1 VNRFYFNAHCAH
13 SDFFRFL
20 SIAIVFLLF
29 SPSIFCYANESN
41 VAFSPDDSVT
51 EMVSTVGQLAHQG
64 LAWLDWVVVACY
76 VGGVLTLGWYYSRK
90 QSSTGEYF
98 VGSMH
103 MPPWLIGISI
113 YATLLS
119 TISYLAQPG
128 EVIKHGPSF
137 ILGALVSIVLS
148 YFIVGYGLIPLIM
161 KQRVTSAYE
170 LLEAQLGLG
179 GRLLGACM
187 FIVLRLVWMSLL
199 IYLATSALLVIMDLG
214 SEWRPLLVMAIGLV
228 AITYTS
234 LGGLQA
240 VVITDCAQF
249 CLLLLGALT
258 TIIMISFQSSSFFSW
273 WPTQWVSTWDNQPLF
288 SLDPR
293 IRVSVFGALVSTLIW
308 RVSTAGGDQT
318 AIQRFMA
325 TGDAIAAR
333 KSYLVNTY
341 ISIAVTLVL
350 GLLGLALLGFFAEH
364 PQMLPSGA
372 TVSSSADN
380 LFPYFIANYLPIGL
394 SGLVVAAMF
403 AAAMSS
409 IDSGV
414 NSITAVVMTDFLDR
428 FGLRPKSEATHLRYA
443 MYLAFVIGLI
453 VVYLSSFLEHVTGNF
468 LAVTEKTDGLL
479 AAPIFCLFILAL
491 FVTFS
496 KPLGALIGAIYG
508 IAAATLVAFWDN
520 ITGQPSLSFQ
530 WIGLYALVINLSVS
544 TLVSY
549 FGPRRDNLKANLLL
563 GAILIIF
570 LFAILTLILK
580 YVEI

>member
-1 VNRFYFNAHCAH
+1 MRRYYIKANLIQ
-13 SDFFRFL
+13 SDFSRSLLFAVVFLFL
-20 SIAIVFLLF
+20 SHPLF
-29 SPSIFCYANESN
+29 SYANEVN
-41 VAFSPDDSVT
+41 VAISQDDSIS
-51 EMVSTVGQLAHQG
+51 ENVSIVGQHAHKG
-64 LAWLDWVVVACY
+64 LAWLDWAVVACY

-161 KQRVTSAYE
+161 KRRVTSAYE
-170 LLEAQLGLG
+170 LLEARLGLS

-187 FIVLRLVWMSLL
+187 FIILRLVWMSLL

-234 LGGLQA
+234 MGGLRA
-240 VVITDCAQF
+240 VVITDCVQF

-258 TIIMISFQSSSFFSW
+258 TIVMISFQSSSFFSW
-273 WPTQWVSTWDNQPLF
+273 WPTQWVSTWDDQPLF

-293 IRVSVFGALVSTLIW
+293 VRVSLFGAIVSTLIW

-333 KSYLVNTY
+333 KSYLINTY
-341 ISIAVTLVL
+341 ISIGVTLVL
-350 GLLGLALLGFFAEH
+350 GLLGLALLGFFVEH
-364 PQMLPSGA
+364 AQMLPLGE
-372 TVSSSADN
+372 TVASSADN

-428 FGLRPKSEATHLRYA
+428 FGLRPKSESTHLRYA

-453 VVYLSSFLEHVTGNF
+453 VVYLSSLIEHVTGNF

-479 AAPIFCLFILAL
+479 VAPIFCLFILAL
-491 FVTFS
+491 FISFS
-496 KPLGALIGAIYG
+496 KPLGALIGAAYG

-520 ITGQPSLSFQ
+520 FTGQPSLSFQ
-530 WIGLYALVINLSVS
+530 WIGLYALVINLMVS

-549 FGPRRDNLKANLLL
+549 FGPRRDNMKANLLL
-563 GAILIIF
+563 AAILLTI

>member
-1 VNRFYFNAHCAH
+1 MNRFYYNANWPQ
-13 SDFFRFL
+13 SDFFRSLRFALVFLFL
-20 SIAIVFLLF
+20 SQPLF
-29 SPSIFCYANESN
+29 SYSNESN
-41 VAFSPDDSVT
+41 VAISQDDSIT
-51 EMVSTVGQLAHQG
+51 EKVSTVGQHAHKG
-64 LAWLDWVVVACY
+64 LGWLDWVIVACY

-98 VGSMH
+98 VGSTH
-103 MPPWLIGISI
+103 MPPWLIGVSI

-128 EVIKHGPSF
+128 EVIKHGPTY
-137 ILGALVSIVLS
+137 ILGALVAIVLS

-161 KQRVTSAYE
+161 KRRVTSAYE
-170 LLEAQLGLG
+170 LLEARLGLS

-187 FIVLRLVWMSLL
+187 FIALRLIWMSLL

-214 SEWRPLLVMAIGLV
+214 SEWRPLMVMAIGLV

-258 TIIMISFQSSSFFSW
+258 TIAIISLQSSSLFSW
-273 WPTQWVSTWDNQPLF
+273 WPTQWVSNWDDQPLF

-293 IRVSVFGALVSTLIW
+293 IRVSLFGAIISILLW

-318 AIQRFMA
+318 VIQRFMA
-325 TGDAIAAR
+325 TGSAKAAR
-333 KSYLVNTY
+333 KSYLINTY
-341 ISIAVTLVL
+341 ISIGVTLVL
-350 GLLGLALLGFFAEH
+350 GLLGLALLGYFVEH
-364 PQMLPSGA
+364 AQMLPLGESV
-372 TVSSSADN
+372 TSSADN
-380 LFPYFIANYLPIGL
+380 LFPYFIANYLPMGL

-428 FGLRPKSEATHLRYA
+428 FGIRSKSESTHLRYA

-479 AAPIFCLFILAL
+479 VAPIFCLFILAL
-491 FVTFS
+491 FVSFS
-496 KPLGALIGAIYG
+496 TPQGALIGAAYG

-530 WIGLYALVINLSVS
+530 WIGLYALVINLTVS
-544 TLVSY
+544 TIVSY

-563 GAILIIF
+563 TAILLTI

-580 YVEI
+580 YVEV

>member
-1 VNRFYFNAHCAH
+1 MNFNFFNAKWAQ
-13 SDFFRFL
+13 SDFFRTLRF
-20 SIAIVFLLF
+20 AIVFLLLSQSLF
-29 SPSIFCYANESN
+29 SYANESN
-41 VAFSPDDSVT
+41 FAISQDDSIT
-51 EMVSTVGQLAHQG
+51 EKVLTVGQHAHKG
-64 LAWLDWVVVACY
+64 LGWLDWVVVACY
-76 VGGVLTLGWYYSRK
+76 VCGVLSLGWYYSRK
-90 QSSTGEYF
+90 QTSTGEYF

-137 ILGALVSIVLS
+137 ILGTLVSIVIS

-161 KQRVTSAYE
+161 KQRITSAYE
-170 LLEAQLGLG
+170 LLEARLGLS

-187 FIVLRLVWMSLL
+187 FIILRLVWMSLL

-214 SEWRPLLVMAIGLV
+214 SEWRPIMVMAIGLI
-228 AITYTS
+228 AITYTAM
-234 LGGLQA
+234 GGLRA

-249 CLLLLGALT
+249 SLLLLGALM
-258 TIIMISFQSSSFFSW
+258 TIVMISFQSSSFFSW
-273 WPTQWVSTWDNQPLF
+273 WPTQWISTWDDQPLF

-293 IRVSVFGALVSTLIW
+293 IRVSLFGAFVSTLIW

-333 KSYLVNTY
+333 KSYLINTY
-341 ISIAVTLVL
+341 ISIGVTLVL
-350 GLLGLALLGFFAEH
+350 GLLGLALLGFFVEH
-364 PQMLPSGA
+364 AQMLPSGE
-372 TVSSSADN
+372 TVASSADN

-414 NSITAVVMTDFLDR
+414 NSITAVVMTDFIER
-428 FGLRPKSEATHLRYA
+428 FDLRPKSESTHLRYT

-453 VVYLSSFLEHVTGNF
+453 VVYLSSFLEHVAGNF

-479 AAPIFCLFILAL
+479 VAPIFCLFILAL
-491 FVTFS
+491 FVSFS

-530 WIGLYALVINLSVS
+530 WIGLYALIINLTVS

-549 FGPRRDNLKANLLL
+549 FGPRRDNMKANLLL
-563 GAILIIF
+563 AAILLII